1 MPAELIFRVVVGDAG
16 DSPGPAASGLVLT
29 EVELPDLVRTRRWR
43 GERGLALLGQ
53 FPALFLVV
61 SMEQEAFVGHD
72 PQHRRRRKP
81 VPLVTDHGPD
91 LAMAPGGMLAS
102 HGHHSFPVLVA

>member
-1 MPAELIFRVVVGDAG
+1 
-16 DSPGPAASGLVLT
+16 GLVLT

-81 VPLVTDHGPD
+81 VPVVTDHGPD
-91 LAMAPGGMLAS
+91 LAMAPGGMLAR
-102 HGHHSFPVLVA
+102 HGHLSGSPWVCSRLASAASGVVGAVWW

>member
-1 MPAELIFRVVVGDAG
+1 MV
-16 DSPGPAASGLVLT
+16 LVLT
-29 EVELPDLVRTRRWR
+29 EVELPDLVRTRGWR
-43 GERGLALLGQ
+43 GEGGLALLGHV
-53 FPALFLVV
+53 PALFLVA

-91 LAMAPGGMLAS
+91 LAMTPDGMLAG
-102 HGHHSFPVLVA
+102 HRHHSLPVLVA